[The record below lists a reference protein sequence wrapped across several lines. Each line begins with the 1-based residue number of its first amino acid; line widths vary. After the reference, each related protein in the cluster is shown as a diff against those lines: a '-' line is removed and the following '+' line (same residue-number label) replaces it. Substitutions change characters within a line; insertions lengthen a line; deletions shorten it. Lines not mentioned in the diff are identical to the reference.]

1 MKGDTVPARIETTL
15 LVVERFTDEAGTEYL
30 PGDRAPIGH
39 RSVRR
44 AAFEEPSSFAME
56 FETTS
61 LDLDWLRELEQQ
73 YEGEYKT
80 ELRRREQ
87 AKAAREQAFRD
98 ELREQERGD
107 SKDLERAFERQE
119 KEKKKRR
126 KAAEEEAERQKIEQD
141 LAVGRKIPAG
151 FHYDD

>member
-1 MKGDTVPARIETTL
+1 
-15 LVVERFTDEAGTEYL
+15 
-30 PGDRAPIGH
+30 
-39 RSVRR
+39 
-44 AAFEEPSSFAME
+44 ME
-56 FETTS
+56 FETAP

-98 ELREQERGD
+98 ELKAQDEPQPG
-107 SKDLERAFERQE
+107 LERHYKRQE
-119 KEKKKRR
+119 EEKKKRR

-141 LAVGRKIPAG
+141 LAVGRRNPAG
-151 FHYDD
+151 FHDDD